1 MEAVILQT
9 LGDVDSLDAG
19 RLSERPGIED
29 ELVRASVVRIGVD
42 NLVVW
47 PQSAEDVVGVQEGD
61 LGGVLEAL
69 GTYNK
74 S

>member
-9 LGDVDSLDAG
+9 LGDVDGLDAS
-19 RLSERPGIED
+19 RLAERPGIED

-42 NLVVW
+42 NLVVG
-47 PQSAEDVVGVQEGD
+47 PQAAEDVVGVQEGD

-69 GTYNK
+69 GTCDE